1 MLDILIAECARCVTC
16 YPLSLLIKKKSL
28 FRCLFIFISSQLR
41 VTFLSFLVSL
51 ERYYETWNLF
61 TFFQALLY
69 WLRLPFS
76 TCLLYSCSCGKR
88 SEFRGIINA
97 SKLQACH
104 AEHEGQYCFPHWD
117 CSVSSDTL
125 AIWSSCYQKSQY
137 LHFVEYACPP
147 VFGKRVIWYLCL
159 YDYLVCIHKILS
171 ANPLMIQRQR
181 CVKLFHY

>member
-1 MLDILIAECARCVTC
+1 MC
-16 YPLSLLIKKKSL
+16 P
-28 FRCLFIFISSQLR
+28 FIFISSQLQM
-41 VTFLSFLVSL
+41 TFLPFLVSL
-51 ERYYETWNLF
+51 ERYYETRNLF
-61 TFFQALLY
+61 TFFQALLC

-117 CSVSSDTL
+117 CSVSSGTL

-147 VFGKRVIWYLCL
+147 VFGKRVIWYMLVWLSCL
-159 YDYLVCIHKILS
+159 HSQDTICKSSNDSKTTLYWSYFIIRINSL
-171 ANPLMIQRQR
+171 
-181 CVKLFHY
+181 LF